1 MASKSPDAPKT
12 RKPRAPK
19 QPKQAELP
27 KPEAVEAPKP
37 AEQAMPEPAP
47 KPLPTVEEQAAKI
60 CKAIDR
66 LLAKLDDLE
75 EPYQGPNAERFKRVK
90 PASLKG
96 KRDPQAASTA
106 TKPVDLVWAICSQMH
121 HEGAKRS
128 EIQAACEAAGINKWT
143 ARTQIQACLKQFA

>member
-1 MASKSPDAPKT
+1 MANSKPANAPKAP
-12 RKPRAPK
+12 RKPRA
-19 QPKQAELP
+19 PKQAELP
-27 KPEAVEAPKP
+27 KPEAAEAPKP

-47 KPLPTVEEQAAKI
+47 KPLPTVEERAARI
-60 CKAIDR
+60 CRAIDK
-66 LLAKLDDLE
+66 LLAMLDDLE
-75 EPYQGPNAERFKRVK
+75 EPYSGPNAERFKRVK

-106 TKPVDLVWAICSQMH
+106 LKPVDLVWQICAKMH

>member
-1 MASKSPDAPKT
+1 MASKSPDAPKAP

-19 QPKQAELP
+19 QP

-47 KPLPTVEEQAAKI
+47 KPLPTVEEQAAKL

-75 EPYQGPNAERFKRVK
+75 EPYQGPNADRFKRVK

-96 KRDPQAASTA
+96 KRNPQAAST
-106 TKPVDLVWAICSQMH
+106 TPKPVDLVWQICAKMH